1 MAGAC
6 EGLLDSGGLSSVV
19 PTGGVG
25 MATVLVGLPAG
36 TFSAAEVEASDD
48 DDTIVSELGARGWA
62 RLFPI
67 ARGLGR

>member
-1 MAGAC
+1 MEGAC
-6 EGLLDSGGLSSVV
+6 EGLPGPGGLSSVV

-25 MATVLVGLPAG
+25 MATVLVGLPVG
-36 TFSAAEVEASDD
+36 TFSAADVEASDD
-48 DDTIVSELGARGWA
+48 DAIARELGARGCA